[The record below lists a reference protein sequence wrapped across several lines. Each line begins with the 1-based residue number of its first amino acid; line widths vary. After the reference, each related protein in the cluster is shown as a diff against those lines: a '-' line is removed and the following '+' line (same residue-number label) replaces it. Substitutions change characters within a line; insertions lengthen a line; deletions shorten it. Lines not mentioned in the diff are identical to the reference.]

1 MSEYGLKSEYRVE
14 RDKNGIM
21 WKIENCGDGIGI
33 SFAEENRDF
42 NIVEIPEQL
51 GGKPVLAL
59 LDKAFYKN
67 SFIKE
72 IRIPDMVQRIGEE
85 AFYHCDSLKKVTLSG
100 NIRKIP
106 KWCFSYCRELQEVN
120 GLEHILFFEAYSFY
134 MGLAVSELFL
144 EQEIEYIGYYAF
156 SECEIK
162 KLYIGNIIQAGK
174 MSFARCNCLREVYFS
189 DAAKAVPAYCF
200 FQCKNLQYLSLNLVT
215 AIGNHAFGRCS
226 SLKKLKLPASLTKIG
241 KDILFENQ
249 MELVIIPEKYE
260 NMTYGGK
267 VAKYIIRPTVSIVLN
282 YNESKWKKET
292 RVIYHGES
300 MVSLPM
306 LETTC
311 KEMIGWYE
319 NPIQEQ
325 LSDEFLEFLVLKFG
339 IWVKKLYETTLQ
351 PYNFEKPVYSDL
363 LLYAKWRIK
372 GDETEG
378 LSETK
383 KLCD

>member
-1 MSEYGLKSEYRVE
+1 
-14 RDKNGIM
+14 
-21 WKIENCGDGIGI
+21 
-33 SFAEENRDF
+33 
-42 NIVEIPEQL
+42 
-51 GGKPVLAL
+51 
-59 LDKAFYKN
+59 
-67 SFIKE
+67 
-72 IRIPDMVQRIGEE
+72 
-85 AFYHCDSLKKVTLSG
+85 
-100 NIRKIP
+100 
-106 KWCFSYCRELQEVN
+106 
-120 GLEHILFFEAYSFY
+120 
-134 MGLAVSELFL
+134 
-144 EQEIEYIGYYAF
+144 
-156 SECEIK
+156 
-162 KLYIGNIIQAGK
+162 
-174 MSFARCNCLREVYFS
+174 
-189 DAAKAVPAYCF
+189 
-200 FQCKNLQYLSLNLVT
+200 
-215 AIGNHAFGRCS
+215 
-226 SLKKLKLPASLTKIG
+226 
-241 KDILFENQ
+241 
-249 MELVIIPEKYE
+249 
-260 NMTYGGK
+260 MTYGGK